1 MHAHTYEPFV
11 STCGSFWG
19 SEVRCKSF
27 REREGKVRN
36 ITGMVHQYS
45 SIPLVVLLNYDT
57 VAILQSVVTFATWFQ
72 IWYRKFAAICEKLML
87 IPKTVLVYLAIPVCV
102 FV

>member
-1 MHAHTYEPFV
+1 MHAHTYELFV

-27 REREGKVRN
+27 REREGNVRN

-45 SIPLVVLLNYDT
+45 SIPLVILLNYDT
-57 VAILQSVVTFATWFQ
+57 VAILQSVVTYATGFKYGIENVQ
-72 IWYRKFAAICEKLML
+72 PSVKS
-87 IPKTVLVYLAIPVCV
+87 
-102 FV
+102 

>member
-1 MHAHTYEPFV
+1 MIGV
-11 STCGSFWG
+11 
-19 SEVRCKSF
+19 
-27 REREGKVRN
+27 
-36 ITGMVHQYS
+36 VHQYS

-72 IWYRKFAAICEKLML
+72 IWYQKCAAICQNLML

-102 FV
+102 FVKFMHIVGITV

>member
-1 MHAHTYEPFV
+1 M
-11 STCGSFWG
+11 
-19 SEVRCKSF
+19 
-27 REREGKVRN
+27 
-36 ITGMVHQYS
+36 TGVVHQYS

-72 IWYRKFAAICEKLML
+72 ILYRKCAAICQKLML